1 MIRQVPLRREEL
13 KEQLADQWVREELKA
28 EYILRR
34 AASELTVRGTEVQP
48 GLWDNDD
55 KDEREEQRENLER
68 VYSRIA
74 RAIIEFLRMHNT
86 PMHDTWHADDL
97 RKHVVAKT
105 GIAAPASADRVLR
118 DLRQRGII
126 NYRVINR
133 SQSLYKTLYV
143 PPEGA
148 KV

>member
-1 MIRQVPLRREEL
+1 M
-13 KEQLADQWVREELKA
+13 
-28 EYILRR
+28 
-34 AASELTVRGTEVQP
+34 QP

-55 KDEREEQRENLER
+55 NDERNEQQENLER

-74 RAIIEFLRMHNT
+74 RAIIAFLRKNKFF
-86 PMHDTWHADDL
+86 HADDL
-97 RKHVVAKT
+97 RKYVVAET

-118 DLRQRGII
+118 DLRQRKII

-133 SQSLYKTLYV
+133 SQSLYETLYV